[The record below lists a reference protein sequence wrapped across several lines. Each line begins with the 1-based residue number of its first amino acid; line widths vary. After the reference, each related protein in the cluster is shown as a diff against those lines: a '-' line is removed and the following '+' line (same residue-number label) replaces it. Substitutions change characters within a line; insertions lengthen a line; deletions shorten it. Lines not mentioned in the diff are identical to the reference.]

1 MDAEGEPPDAYLFDK
16 ILYDSEIELEN
27 IKANISEVEVYTK
40 IPKNSIRIPLVGGGS
55 YSPDFAFVIKQTD
68 GMRKVNLVVESKGKA
83 KDDLSKNEKMRI
95 EHAKVFFKNIQ
106 GVDVHFTTQ
115 LSQQKIYDLIQET
128 VNIQ

>member
-95 EHAKVFFKNIQ
+95 EHAKAFFKNIQ